1 MFKTP
6 EPFFYDPERKTPI
19 PMKKILSY
27 LFPAVAAVTAVAP
40 AAAQPMPSAAQPA
53 DARRLLTM
61 EEAVLGKGLAVADF
75 PCRWRDEGAVCTFA
89 EDGAL
94 YAVDARTGR
103 RTTLATLAELGALL
117 GDTLTR
123 MPAYTWQEGLLVC
136 YAGRDRVGVD
146 LAAKRVVYRRPM
158 PRDAASLLPMEDGRW
173 LYTRANNLYW
183 CDAEGAEHA
192 ITEER
197 DPGIVC
203 GQAVSRNEF
212 GIDRGIFPAPDGRRT
227 AFYRKDERRVTTFP
241 LLDVTTRTGSLVEI
255 RYPMAGMTSERVSI
269 EVYDFDRGTTVRLDV
284 TDFDEERYLTNVA
297 WGPASDR
304 LYVQVLDREQKRM
317 HLNEYDAADGRF
329 LRTILTE
336 ESPKYVEPL
345 HPIRFLDGEPDR
357 FVYTASNRDGYRGL
371 YLGSL
376 AAGTLERLTK
386 VDADVELVALR
397 GRWIFYAS
405 AEVSPVE
412 RHLFRLDRRTG
423 RTVRLTPDEGWH
435 ACRVSPDGRYVLDS
449 YSSLRVP
456 RVVRLASADGR
467 TARELFRAEDPSAA
481 LNYGSIELG
490 TVRSADGRYDN
501 YYRLIKPHDFDP
513 AKKYPVILYVY
524 GGPHSQMVQ
533 NTFQAQLRRW
543 EMYMAQHGYVVFVMD
558 NRGTMNRGLAYEQ
571 ATHRRLGRCEMEDQ
585 IAGLEWLLA
594 HPWADR
600 DRVGVHGWSFG
611 GFMTISLMTNYP
623 DLFKVGVA
631 GGPVIDWKWYEV
643 MYGERYM
650 ETPERNPEGYA
661 ATSLLPMAAKLRGK
675 LLICQGAVDR
685 TVVWQHSLNFVR
697 ACIDAGV
704 QVDYFPYP
712 THEHNVLG
720 KDRVHLMQK
729 VTDYFEDYL

>member
-1 MFKTP
+1 
-6 EPFFYDPERKTPI
+6 
-19 PMKKILSY
+19 MKKILSY

-40 AAAQPMPSAAQPA
+40 AAAQTMRPAPAAQPV
-53 DARRLLTM
+53 DAARLLTM

-75 PCRWRDEGAVCTFA
+75 PCRWRDEGAVYTFA
-89 EDGAL
+89 EGGAL

-123 MPAYTWQEGLLVC
+123 MPAYSWQEGLLVC

-158 PRDAASLLPMEDGRW
+158 PRKAASLLPLDDGRY

-183 CDAEGAEHA
+183 CDAAGAEHA
-192 ITEER
+192 ITKESA
-197 DPGIVC
+197 PGIVC

-255 RYPMAGMTSERVSI
+255 RYPMAGMTSERVSV
-269 EVYDFDRGTTVRLDV
+269 EVYDFDRDTTVRLDV

-317 HLNEYDAADGRF
+317 HLNEYDAAYGRF

-336 ESPKYVEPL
+336 ESPKYVEPQ

-357 FVYTASNRDGYRGL
+357 FVYTTSNRDGYRSL

-376 AAGTLERLTK
+376 AAGTLERLTT

-467 TARELFRAEDPSAA
+467 TSRELFRAEDPSAA

-501 YYRLIKPHDFDP
+501 YYRLVKPHDFDP

-524 GGPHSQMVQ
+524 GGPHSQLVQ

-661 ATSLLPMAAKLRGK
+661 ATSLLPMASKLRGK